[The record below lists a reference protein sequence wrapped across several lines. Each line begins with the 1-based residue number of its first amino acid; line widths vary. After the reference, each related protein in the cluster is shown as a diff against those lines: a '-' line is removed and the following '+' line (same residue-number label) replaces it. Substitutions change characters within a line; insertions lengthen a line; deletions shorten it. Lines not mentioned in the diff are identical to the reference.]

1 MHSRNLRPHPKNFP
15 KIFIVAPSFN
25 YQCHFLNCC
34 ISLLLNNDTK
44 MHISYQSGHNE
55 LKLYLVRTFKI
66 KLENYTLKM
75 NLLGVIN

>member
-1 MHSRNLRPHPKNFP
+1 
-15 KIFIVAPSFN
+15 
-25 YQCHFLNCC
+25 
-34 ISLLLNNDTK
+34 